1 MLTLY
6 HLWLDPACRKI
17 RILLGEKGLAFDM
30 RVEKIWERRES
41 FLRLN
46 PAGEVPVLQAEDG
59 VVLADGWVITEYLE
73 EVHPEPPLLPRDP
86 VERAETRRLA
96 QWFDVKFARE
106 VTVNLVD
113 EKLMKSF
120 LGLGNPDPARI
131 RAGLHNIRYHLD
143 YIAWLSDRR
152 RWLGGDDFSL
162 ADIAAAAHLSAVDYL
177 GDVPWDKH
185 EGAKD
190 WYARVK
196 SRPSVRPL
204 LQDYIAGRP
213 PPAHYADLDF

>member
-1 MLTLY
+1 
-6 HLWLDPACRKI
+6 
-17 RILLGEKGLAFDM
+17 M

-46 PAGEVPVLQAEDG
+46 PAGEVPVLQAEEG

-73 EVHPEPPLLPRDP
+73 EVHPDPPLLPRDP

-106 VTVNLVD
+106 VTVNLVN

-120 LGLGNPDPARI
+120 LGHGNPDPARI
-131 RAGLHNIRYHLD
+131 RAGLHNISYHLD

-177 GDVPWDKH
+177 GDVPWNKH

-196 SRPSVRPL
+196 SRPSVQPL
-204 LQDYIAGRP
+204 LEDYIAGRP

>member
-17 RILLGEKGLAFDM
+17 RILLGEKGLEFEM

-46 PAGEVPVLQAEDG
+46 PAGEVPVLQAEEG

-73 EVHPEPPLLPRDP
+73 EVHPDPPLLPSDP

-106 VTVNLVD
+106 VTVNLVN

-120 LGLGNPDPARI
+120 LGHGNPDPARI
-131 RAGLHNIRYHLD
+131 RAGLHNISYHLD

-177 GDVPWDKH
+177 GDVPWNKH

-196 SRPSVRPL
+196 SRPSVQPL
-204 LQDYIAGRP
+204 LEDYIAGRP
-213 PPAHYADLDF
+213 PPAHYADQDF